1 MLDDP
6 LILTVVS
13 GKGGVGKTMLSVAVA
28 NELSKARPTLLV
40 DLDFF
45 NRGIT
50 GLMATLKNR
59 KTGRRLEMPDFL
71 RTTEADPEAPEDP
84 GDGADWVAVEIRKNL
99 WFVDYPDL
107 TQAEIRKFETMAV
120 GELKAA
126 LADFLNKALK
136 VTGCDCVVLDCH
148 GGPDNSSFAACL
160 ISDHNLMVSEPDRIT
175 LFGTLNFL
183 RQLWSASGDL
193 RVDMHMV
200 FNKIVPAF
208 SPVFLRRFYDKYLK
222 EEFGGRPL
230 LAMYPMEVYLTKE
243 FERTPFLTDVYPT
256 SLLARKTQVLLYDLL
271 AGRDEIYLTPRVRS
285 LWGPIRVYDRSSLGK
300 PTLLFDTDFV
310 MQVMVVGMIIA
321 GGIYFVDTQLH
332 DVAAFTQVQAFTQ
345 KLMDMLNEYG
355 YQLLAVAAEWFALA
369 LFSTWHWRIDRKFT
383 YCARRRHFGN
393 AISTWLAAGVLWT
406 FPLALYGA
414 EFASIET
421 RMASADPTAPG
432 KLMGLGP
439 DEIFEVVFMVGA
451 SLILVAVC
459 CKNLFRI
466 YDDLR
471 FEHRYFEP
479 VFRILSLAFIGF
491 MILVG
496 TSQQL

>member
-13 GKGGVGKTMLSVAVA
+13 GKGGVGKTMLSVALA

-45 NRGIT
+45 NRGVT
-50 GLMATLKNR
+50 GLMATLKSR
-59 KTGRRLEMPDFL
+59 KTGRTLEMPDFL
-71 RTTEADPEAPEDP
+71 RTTEADPEEPEDP
-84 GDGADWVAVEIRKNL
+84 ADGSDWVAVEIRKNL

-120 GELKAA
+120 GELKTA
-126 LADFLNKALK
+126 LAEFLNKALK

-183 RQLWSASGDL
+183 RQLWSASGDR

-271 AGRDEIYLTPRVRS
+271 AGKDEVYLTPRVRS
-285 LWGPIRVYDRSSLGK
+285 LWAPIRFYDRSSLGK
-300 PTLLFDTDFV
+300 PVMLFDTDFV
-310 MQVMVVGMIIA
+310 MQTMVVGVILA
-321 GGIYFVDTQLH
+321 GGVYMIDTQVH
-332 DVAAFTQVQAFTQ
+332 DVGASEGMQGFTGR
-345 KLMDMLNEYG
+345 LMGMLNSYG
-355 YQLLAVAAEWFALA
+355 YQLLALAAEWFALA
-369 LFSTWHWRIDRKFT
+369 LFSQWHWRLDRRFT
-383 YCARRRHFGN
+383 YCSRRRHFGA
-393 AISTWLAAGVLWT
+393 AISTWLAAGVFWA
-406 FPLALYGA
+406 FPLVLYGA
-414 EFASIET
+414 EIASVSYMLSSDVT
-421 RMASADPTAPG
+421 SPD
-432 KLMGLGP
+432 KFMGLGLE
-439 DEIFEVVFMVGA
+439 DILDVVFLLGA
-451 SLILVAVC
+451 TVILVAAC

-466 YDDLR
+466 YDDIR
-471 FEHRYFEP
+471 FERRFFEP
-479 VFRILSLAFIGF
+479 IFRLLSLAYLGL
-491 MILVG
+491 MIAAGVL
-496 TSQQL
+496 QAL